1 MNSIKSL
8 MQPSIVY
15 LQEKQVKK
23 GYSKKGQITDMN
35 TFNFSVPQDIT
46 VGKGSLAKLPEIA
59 KKLGGSHAFIISGPH
74 LAKMGLV
81 EKAADYLKTVDI
93 KTDAFT
99 EIEANPSVA
108 TVEKATEKF
117 KESGADFIVAFG
129 GGSPMDVA
137 KAVGVVAKYGG
148 SITEYEGA
156 HKVPGPIIPLIA
168 IPTTAGTG
176 SEVTA
181 FSVITDHSRDYKLT
195 VFSYELLPAYAI
207 LDAELI
213 TTAPASVA
221 AACGIDAFIHAEE
234 AYISTAASP
243 FSDAMA
249 EKAMALI
256 GKNIR
261 RFVANRGDM
270 EAAEAMMVGSLF
282 AGIAFSFARLGNVH
296 AMSHP
301 VSAFFDVPHGVANAV
316 LLPVVAEYNA
326 LADHGRYLTIY
337 NDISPV
343 PAYADDFEPMMLV
356 DAIHSLCADIGIPE
370 NLTIAINQA
379 SKTGE
384 VTREEI
390 ESKIEAM
397 AVDAMKSGNIAVNPR
412 SSRQCDIEML
422 YKKAL

>member
-1 MNSIKSL
+1 
-8 MQPSIVY
+8 
-15 LQEKQVKK
+15 
-23 GYSKKGQITDMN
+23 MN

-343 PAYADDFEPMMLV
+343 PAYTDDFEPMMLV

-422 YKKAL
+422 YKKLYRKNVF

>member
-1 MNSIKSL
+1 MNEFS
-8 MQPSIVY
+8 
-15 LQEKQVKK
+15 
-23 GYSKKGQITDMN
+23 
-35 TFNFSVPQDIT
+35 FSVPQNIT

-59 KKLGGSHAFIISGPH
+59 KKSVGSHAFLMSGPH
-74 LAKMGLV
+74 LEKMGLV
-81 EKAADYLKTVDI
+81 EKAANSLKSAGIAVDTF
-93 KTDAFT
+93 TD
-99 EIEANPSVA
+99 IEGNPSVE
-108 TVEKATEKF
+108 TVDKATAAF
-117 KESGADFIVAFG
+117 KEAGADFIVAFG

-137 KAVGVVAKYGG
+137 KAVGVTAKYGG

-195 VFSYELLPAYAI
+195 VFSYEILPAYAI
-207 LDAELI
+207 LDAELL

-249 EKAMALI
+249 EKAMSLI

-261 RFVANRGDM
+261 RFVANRGDI
-270 EAAEAMMVGSLF
+270 EAAESMLVGSLF

-316 LLPVVAEYNA
+316 LLPVIAEYNA

-343 PAYADDFEPMMLV
+343 PAYAEEFEPMMLV
-356 DAIHSLCADIGIPE
+356 DAIHELCGEIGIPA
-370 NLTIAINQA
+370 NLTEAINNA
-379 SKTGE
+379 SKTGP
-384 VTREEI
+384 VSAEEI
-390 ESKIEAM
+390 ENKIEAM

-422 YKKAL
+422 YRKAL

>member
-1 MNSIKSL
+1 MNEFS
-8 MQPSIVY
+8 
-15 LQEKQVKK
+15 
-23 GYSKKGQITDMN
+23 
-35 TFNFSVPQDIT
+35 FSVPQNIT
-46 VGKGSLAKLPEIA
+46 VGKGSLAKLPEVA
-59 KKLGGSHAFIISGPH
+59 KKSGGSHAFLMSGPH

-81 EKAADYLKTVDI
+81 EKAAESLKVAGIAVDTF
-93 KTDAFT
+93 TD
-99 EIEANPSVA
+99 IEGNPSVE
-108 TVEKATEKF
+108 TVDKATAAF
-117 KESGADFIVAFG
+117 KEAGADFIVAFG

-137 KAVGVVAKYGG
+137 KAVGVTAKYGG

-195 VFSYELLPAYAI
+195 VFSYEILPAYAI
-207 LDAELI
+207 LDAELL

-249 EKAMALI
+249 EKAMSLI

-261 RFVANRGDM
+261 RFVANRGDI
-270 EAAEAMMVGSLF
+270 EAAEAMLVGSLF

-316 LLPVVAEYNA
+316 LLPVIAEYNA

-343 PAYADDFEPMMLV
+343 PAYEEEFEPMMLV
-356 DAIHSLCADIGIPE
+356 DAIRELCGEIGIPA
-370 NLTIAINQA
+370 NLTEAINNA
-379 SKTGE
+379 SKTGP
-384 VTREEI
+384 VSAEEI
-390 ESKIEAM
+390 ENKIEAM

-422 YKKAL
+422 YRKAL

>member
-1 MNSIKSL
+1 MNEFS
-8 MQPSIVY
+8 
-15 LQEKQVKK
+15 
-23 GYSKKGQITDMN
+23 
-35 TFNFSVPQDIT
+35 FSVPQNIT
-46 VGKGSLAKLPEIA
+46 VGKGSLTKLPEIA
-59 KKLGGSHAFIISGPH
+59 KKSGGSHAFLMSGPH

-81 EKAADYLKTVDI
+81 EKAANSLKSAGIAVDTF
-93 KTDAFT
+93 TD
-99 EIEANPSVA
+99 IEGNPSVE
-108 TVEKATEKF
+108 TVDKATAAF
-117 KESGADFIVAFG
+117 KEAGADFIVAFG

-137 KAVGVVAKYGG
+137 KAVGVTAKYGG

-195 VFSYELLPAYAI
+195 VFSYEILPAYAI
-207 LDAELI
+207 LDAELL

-249 EKAMALI
+249 EKAMSLI

-261 RFVANRGDM
+261 RFVANRGDI
-270 EAAEAMMVGSLF
+270 EAAESMLVGSLF

-316 LLPVVAEYNA
+316 LLPVIAEYNA

-343 PAYADDFEPMMLV
+343 PAYEEEFEPMMLV
-356 DAIHSLCADIGIPE
+356 DAIRELCGEIGIPA
-370 NLTIAINQA
+370 NLTEAINNA
-379 SKTGE
+379 SKTGP
-384 VTREEI
+384 VSAEEI
-390 ESKIEAM
+390 ENKIEAM

-422 YKKAL
+422 YRKAL